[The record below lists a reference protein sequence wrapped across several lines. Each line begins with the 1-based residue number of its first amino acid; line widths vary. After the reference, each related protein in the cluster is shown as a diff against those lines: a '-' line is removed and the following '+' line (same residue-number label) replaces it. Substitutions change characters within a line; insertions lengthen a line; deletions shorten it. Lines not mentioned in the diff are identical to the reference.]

1 MVLFELEKKQLNLL
15 PNRDILIKYH
25 SDIIEIKMNFITY
38 KYLIRCMYIEEQVKK
53 KDVFFHPS

>member
-38 KYLIRCMYIEEQVKK
+38 KYLIRCMYIVEQVKIE
-53 KDVFFHPS
+53 